1 LGYQQTQNLRGR
13 SENEADS
20 VAGRQS
26 RKIKKERRTEN
37 NTQIILQKEREKNN
51 NSGSRGRCLPLHRK
65 KSLKYSYKSKQ
76 KSKLKTSRYIYD
88 PLLYSTFKVFLN
100 FSETNCVTSVF
111 KGIFQ

>member
-13 SENEADS
+13 SENKADS

-37 NTQIILQKEREKNN
+37 STQIILQKEREKNNN

-65 KSLKYSYKSKQ
+65 K
-76 KSKLKTSRYIYD
+76 KL
-88 PLLYSTFKVFLN
+88 
-100 FSETNCVTSVF
+100 
-111 KGIFQ
+111 